1 MANISTY
8 VAERVGFIEITRPE
22 SLNSLSQQTLTD
34 ILEACVSFDES
45 RTVGCI
51 VIHGSERAFSAGG
64 DITEMAEYDTTS
76 AYMDDIFDAS
86 ERFSRIR
93 TPIVAAVNGVAL
105 GGGCELAMACDF
117 IIAGDKARFGQPE
130 INLGII
136 PGMGGTQRLA
146 WAVGKSKAME
156 MCLTGRLMS
165 AEEAES
171 AGLVARVV
179 PADELMDVAT
189 HIAKTIANKSLVASR
204 AAKEAVNAMFEMPLQ
219 QGLRFER
226 RLFHSLFASEDQTE
240 GMEAF
245 IAKRTPDF
253 KHR

>member
-1 MANISTY
+1 
-8 VAERVGFIEITRPE
+8 
-22 SLNSLSQQTLTD
+22 
-34 ILEACVSFDES
+34 
-45 RTVGCI
+45 
-51 VIHGSERAFSAGG
+51 
-64 DITEMAEYDTTS
+64 MAEYDTTS
-76 AYMDDIFDAS
+76 AYLDDIFDAS

-189 HIAKTIANKSLVASR
+189 DIAKTIASKSLVASR

>member
-1 MANISTY
+1 
-8 VAERVGFIEITRPE
+8 
-22 SLNSLSQQTLTD
+22 
-34 ILEACVSFDES
+34 
-45 RTVGCI
+45 
-51 VIHGSERAFSAGG
+51 
-64 DITEMAEYDTTS
+64 
-76 AYMDDIFDAS
+76 
-86 ERFSRIR
+86 
-93 TPIVAAVNGVAL
+93 
-105 GGGCELAMACDF
+105 
-117 IIAGDKARFGQPE
+117 
-130 INLGII
+130 
-136 PGMGGTQRLA
+136 
-146 WAVGKSKAME
+146 